1 MNIVVLSGSPR
12 KGANTDTMVEAFA
25 ETAREGGN
33 TVEVVR
39 VASKKIAGCLG
50 CQYCFAHEGVCVQKD
65 DMANVIES
73 LKDADMV
80 VFASPIYWF
89 DITAQEKAVI
99 DRLYAFGATG
109 FPFTKTALLLDSHSE
124 GVYDAA
130 IAMYKSTCAYCKWE
144 DQGIVT
150 ISAISSATAWP
161 PRPSWKRCASSPA
174 SSPKDKRSAW
184 QSALVEMLAVLTER

>member
-80 VFASPIYWF
+80 VFASPIYWL
-89 DITAQEKAVI
+89 ISPHRRRLSSTACTPSVLRAS
-99 DRLYAFGATG
+99 RSPRR
-109 FPFTKTALLLDSHSE
+109 PFYS
-124 GVYDAA
+124 
-130 IAMYKSTCAYCKWE
+130 I
-144 DQGIVT
+144 
-150 ISAISSATAWP
+150 ATA
-161 PRPSWKRCASSPA
+161 RASMMRRSLCTSQPARTASGRTRALSP
-174 SSPKDKRSAW
+174 
-184 QSALVEMLAVLTER
+184 LAA

>member
-39 VASKKIAGCLG
+39 VAGKKIAGCLG
-50 CQYCFAHEGVCVQKD
+50 CQYCFTHEGACVQK
-65 DMANVIES
+65 
-73 LKDADMV
+73 ADMV

-89 DITAQEKAVI
+89 DITAQEKAAI

-150 ISAISSATAWP
+150 ISGMTERDSM
-161 PRPSWKRCASSPA
+161 A
-174 SSPKDKRSAW
+174 SSPKLEEVR
-184 QSALVEMLAVLTER
+184 ELARKLA

>member
-50 CQYCFAHEGVCVQKD
+50 CQYCFAHGGVCVQKD

-89 DITAQEKAVI
+89 DITAQERPPSTVCTLSVPR
-99 DRLYAFGATG
+99 DSRSPRR
-109 FPFTKTALLLDSHSE
+109 PFCS
-124 GVYDAA
+124 
-130 IAMYKSTCAYCKWE
+130 I
-144 DQGIVT
+144 
-150 ISAISSATAWP
+150 ATARASMTRRSP
-161 PRPSWKRCASSPA
+161 CTNQPALTASGRTRALSPS
-174 SSPKDKRSAW
+174 
-184 QSALVEMLAVLTER
+184 AV

>member
-1 MNIVVLSGSPR
+1 
-12 KGANTDTMVEAFA
+12 
-25 ETAREGGN
+25 
-33 TVEVVR
+33 
-39 VASKKIAGCLG
+39 
-50 CQYCFAHEGVCVQKD
+50 
-65 DMANVIES
+65 MADVIEP

-89 DITAQEKAVI
+89 DITAQEKAAI

-150 ISAISSATAWP
+150 ISGMTERDSMV
-161 PRPSWKRCASSPA
+161 SSPKLKEVRELGLA
-174 SSPKDKRSAW
+174 SSPKDKKNGMAISVGGKPTSLTKRITDCHALMLPRTFRRAKTPSRS
-184 QSALVEMLAVLTER
+184 RIP

>member
-1 MNIVVLSGSPR
+1 MSKKVLILSGSPR
-12 KGANTDTMVEAFA
+12 KGGNSDILCDEFARGAQETGNEVEKI
-25 ETAREGGN
+25 
-33 TVEVVR
+33 R

-50 CQYCFAHEGVCVQKD
+50 CQYCFTHEGTCVQKD
-65 DMANVIES
+65 DMADVIES

-89 DITAQEKAVI
+89 DITAQEKAAI

-150 ISAISSATAWP
+150 ISGMTERDSM
-161 PRPSWKRCASSPA
+161 A
-174 SSPKDKRSAW
+174 SSPKLEEVRELARK
-184 QSALVEMLAVLTER
+184 LV

>member
-25 ETAREGGN
+25 ETAREGSHA
-33 TVEVVR
+33 VEIVR

-50 CQYCFAHEGVCVQKD
+50 CQYCAAHEGTCVQKD
-65 DMANVIES
+65 DM
-73 LKDADMV
+73 ADMV

-109 FPFTKTALLLDSHSE
+109 FPFTKTALLLDSHSD

-130 IAMYKSTCAYCKWE
+130 ITAYKVACAYCKWE

-150 ISAISSATAWP
+150 ISGMEERDSM
-161 PRPSWKRCASSPA
+161 A
-174 SSPKDKRSAW
+174 SSPKLEEVR
-184 QSALVEMLAVLTER
+184 ELARKLA

>member
-25 ETAREGGN
+25 ETAREGGHA
-33 TVEVVR
+33 VEVIR

-50 CQYCFAHEGVCVQKD
+50 CQYCFAHKGACVQKD
-65 DMANVIES
+65 EMAGVIEL
-73 LKDADMV
+73 LKGADMV

-89 DITAQEKAVI
+89 DITAQEKTAI

-150 ISAISSATAWP
+150 ISGMTERDSM
-161 PRPSWKRCASSPA
+161 A
-174 SSPKDKRSAW
+174 SSPKLEEVR
-184 QSALVEMLAVLTER
+184 ELARKFA

>member
-1 MNIVVLSGSPR
+1 MKIVVLSGSPR

-25 ETAREGGN
+25 ETAREGGH
-33 TVEVVR
+33 TVEVIR

-50 CQYCFAHEGVCVQKD
+50 CQYCFAHEGTCVQKD

-73 LKDADMV
+73 LKAADMV
-80 VFASPIYWF
+80 VF
-89 DITAQEKAVI
+89 
-99 DRLYAFGATG
+99 AFGATG

-150 ISAISSATAWP
+150 VSGMTERDSM
-161 PRPSWKRCASSPA
+161 A
-174 SSPKDKRSAW
+174 SSPKLEEVR
-184 QSALVEMLAVLTER
+184 ELARKLS

>member
-1 MNIVVLSGSPR
+1 M
-12 KGANTDTMVEAFA
+12 
-25 ETAREGGN
+25 
-33 TVEVVR
+33 
-39 VASKKIAGCLG
+39 
-50 CQYCFAHEGVCVQKD
+50 
-65 DMANVIES
+65 IES

-89 DITAQEKAVI
+89 DITAQEKAAI

-144 DQGIVT
+144 DLGIVT
-150 ISAISSATAWP
+150 ISGMTERDSMASSAQVGRGSRARSQARLRTRRAHGNQRYWKYL
-161 PRPSWKRCASSPA
+161 PSLPGES
-174 SSPKDKRSAW
+174 
-184 QSALVEMLAVLTER
+184 

>member
-1 MNIVVLSGSPR
+1 
-12 KGANTDTMVEAFA
+12 
-25 ETAREGGN
+25 
-33 TVEVVR
+33 
-39 VASKKIAGCLG
+39 
-50 CQYCFAHEGVCVQKD
+50 
-65 DMANVIES
+65 MANVIES
-73 LKDADMV
+73 LKDTDMV

-89 DITAQEKAVI
+89 DITAQEKTAI

-150 ISAISSATAWP
+150 ISGMTERDSM
-161 PRPSWKRCASSPA
+161 A
-174 SSPKDKRSAW
+174 SSPKLKEVR
-184 QSALVEMLAVLTER
+184 ELARKLA

>member
-50 CQYCFAHEGVCVQKD
+50 CQYCFAQKD

-89 DITAQEKAVI
+89 DITAQEKAAI

-130 IAMYKSTCAYCKWE
+130 IAMYKLTCAYCKWE
-144 DQGIVT
+144 DQGVVT
-150 ISAISSATAWP
+150 ISGMTERDSM
-161 PRPSWKRCASSPA
+161 A
-174 SSPKDKRSAW
+174 SSPKLEEVR
-184 QSALVEMLAVLTER
+184 ELARKLA